1 MIAQQGMLYA
11 ILLGFFLLKEKKD
24 GLPMTNLEILE
35 KLTLGK
41 QATEEVEIQ
50 GETYTI
56 RPLTSGELAKLQ
68 SIEKKGFTMK
78 VGVTPQ
84 GQRKTVTTNTDV
96 DINAGEFNEQQ
107 AEAMY
112 HAIAWSLSVEDEEID
127 PNLIRQLPV
136 GIPEDLFEKIVE
148 ISNLSDKDLTII
160 KTFRKE

>member
-1 MIAQQGMLYA
+1 
-11 ILLGFFLLKEKKD
+11 
-24 GLPMTNLEILE
+24 
-35 KLTLGK
+35 
-41 QATEEVEIQ
+41 
-50 GETYTI
+50 
-56 RPLTSGELAKLQ
+56 
-68 SIEKKGFTMK
+68 MK

-112 HAIAWSLSVEDEEID
+112 TAIAWSLSVEDEEID